1 MVFVGIDVSK
11 DTLDVWVRPTGEQW
25 KVANDGSGHEELV
38 ARLAALDPEL
48 IVLEATGGLQAQ
60 AAASIAAAKLSVAV
74 VNPRQ
79 VRSFAKASGRI
90 AKTDALD
97 AETLAHFADALRPE
111 PRPLPDADALELEA
125 LVQRR
130 RQLIAMRTAESNRL
144 GACQVG
150 PVRKDIQQHLQW
162 LNRRIKD
169 VEDDINRT
177 VRRSPVWREKED
189 LLRSVPGVGGVV
201 ARTLLADLP
210 ELGRLDRKEIA
221 ALVGVAPFNRDSGRF
236 RGKRKISGGRPTVR
250 AVLWMAAVTASRMP
264 GGPTRALYERLVAA
278 GKAKKLALTA
288 CMHKLLT
295 ILNAIARTGRRWE
308 KTLPS

>member
-11 DTLDVWVRPTGEQW
+11 NALDVWVRPTGEQW
-25 KVANDGSGHEELV
+25 KVANDGTGHEELV
-38 ARLAALDPEL
+38 ARLAALGPEL
-48 IVLEATGGLQAQ
+48 VVLEATGGLQAQ
-60 AAASIAAAKLSVAV
+60 AAASLAAAKLSVAV

-97 AETLAHFADALRPE
+97 AETLAHFAEALRPE
-111 PRPLPDADALELEA
+111 PRALPDADAQELGG

-130 RQLIAMRTAESNRL
+130 RQLIAMRTAENNRL
-144 GACQVG
+144 GTCRVG
-150 PVRKDIQQHLQW
+150 PVRKDIQRHLQW

-169 VEDDINRT
+169 VEGDINRT
-177 VRRSPVWREKED
+177 IRRSPVWREKED

-201 ARTLLADLP
+201 ARTLLAELP

-236 RGKRKISGGRPTVR
+236 RGKRKVSGGRPSVR
-250 AVLWMAAVTASRMP
+250 AVLWMAAVTASRMA
-264 GGPTRALYERLVAA
+264 GGPTRPLYERLVAA

-295 ILNAIARTGRRWE
+295 ILNAIARTGRHWQP
-308 KTLPS
+308 TLGT